1 MKMEINIDISDATKK
16 IEALQKVHTERELNQ
31 LVYRA
36 FSRAASKT
44 KTILKQE
51 IPKEYMVTPAVV
63 GKHIGNG
70 KVSMGGG
77 ASGPSCKIPIRGE
90 KGTIGGFF
98 KAKGGRRGWRSL
110 RSGRYKVV
118 GKIVKGNPSTLPS
131 VMSHQGG
138 NPPFRNYG
146 SKLGGVTFT
155 RKGKARLPIAKVVG
169 IAVPQMPMNR
179 AQDAVQENI
188 QSFLMK
194 RLEHEHAQMIG
205 KCR

>member
-1 MKMEINIDISDATKK
+1 
-16 IEALQKVHTERELNQ
+16 
-31 LVYRA
+31 
-36 FSRAASKT
+36 
-44 KTILKQE
+44 
-51 IPKEYMVTPAVV
+51 MVTPAVV

-77 ASGPSCKIPIRGE
+77 ASGPSCVIPIRGH
-90 KGTIGGFF
+90 KGSIGGFYG
-98 KAKGGRRGWRSL
+98 ASGGAHGWRAA
-110 RSGRYKVV
+110 RRGRYKVNAKILR
-118 GKIVKGNPSTLPS
+118 GKVSTLPA

-138 NPPFRNYG
+138 NPPFRNLG

-155 RKGKARLPIAKVVG
+155 RKGKARFPIAKVVG

-179 AQDAVQENI
+179 AQAAVQENI
-188 QSFLMK
+188 QSFLME